1 MEPMIS
7 VLAAG
12 SLRSALTPLIAAFT
26 RQTGLRV
33 ALRYGPAGL
42 LRERILAG
50 EPCSLFASADRHNAQ
65 ALIDAGLAQA
75 RFPLAANRLMLSAR
89 AAACRPGDD
98 WLALLRDPTLRVAT
112 STPHCDPG
120 GDYAWQ
126 LFTRLEQGYPG
137 LGTALKRRARPL
149 VGGRGGVTI
158 PPGECAAAWLIRQG
172 LTDLFIGYAHYGQQ
186 LAQAADLRVLTLPE
200 PRTLEC
206 AVRLSVGATGD
217 RCRQPAPVPRYAE
230 RGGAGVPAAGGVSA
244 AVRRSAN
251 CGASSGV
258 SNSARWILR
267 TVMP

>member
-1 MEPMIS
+1 MEPMIR

-126 LFTRLEQGYPG
+126 LFTRLEQGYPS
-137 LGTALKRRARPL
+137 LGTALKWRARPL

-200 PRTLEC
+200 PWNVLCDYQLAQLATDAASQRLCHVMLSEAGQVYLRQAGFLPPC
-206 AVRLSVGATGD
+206 AAAQT
-217 RCRQPAPVPRYAE
+217 
-230 RGGAGVPAAGGVSA
+230 AGPAAA
-244 AVRRSAN
+244 
-251 CGASSGV
+251 C
-258 SNSARWILR
+258 R
-267 TVMP
+267 TRPDGSCAP